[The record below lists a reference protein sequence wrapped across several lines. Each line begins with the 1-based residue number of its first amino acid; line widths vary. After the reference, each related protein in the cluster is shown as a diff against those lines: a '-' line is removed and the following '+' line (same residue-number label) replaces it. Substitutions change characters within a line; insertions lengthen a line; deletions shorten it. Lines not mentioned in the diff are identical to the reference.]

1 MHKNIYIIALV
12 ALGLSVDFS
21 PAHAERMSYLD
32 NGTTRIGVDLD
43 IGGTITFLSRSKE
56 GANLIN
62 SHDLGR
68 QVQQSYYSGPH
79 PYGKAHPAWK
89 DWSWNP
95 IGSGDVYHHPSRVIE
110 HSNDGKTLY
119 TKTIPMQWAL
129 DNVPGECTFET
140 WISLDKSAA
149 HVRCQLNNNRS
160 DKTQYGAHDQELPAV
175 YTIGKLYRL
184 FTYDGDR
191 PFEGQPLRQL
201 HNAGPPW
208 TNWKATENWA
218 ALVDDRGIG
227 VGVIHP
233 GVYSFIGGFHDKP
246 NTGGPKDNP
255 TGYIAP
261 VRKEILDHNIVYE
274 YRYILAVGTLEEI
287 RAAAAANRVRDT
299 RPDDRF
305 THDRRHWIYHNARD
319 AGFPIAGGLRIK
331 TTGDDPQLIGPEQ
344 WWRAAAAPKLFI
356 RAAFRTRGDQV
367 EVFWSVPGQAF
378 SPERRAALT
387 IRPDGQPRT
396 YEVDLSAAPGYRG
409 TITGLRIDPPDASG
423 PDDEVR
429 IESISWKPG
438 SSD

>member
-1 MHKNIYIIALV
+1 MHKTFLSIALA
-12 ALGLSVDFS
+12 ALGLSAGFS

-32 NGTTRIGVDLD
+32 NGTIRIGVDLD
-43 IGGTITFLSRSKE
+43 IGGTITHLSRSKE

-68 QVQQSYYSGPH
+68 QVQQSYYSGPQ

-89 DWSWNP
+89 DWPWNP
-95 IGSGDVYHHPSRVIE
+95 IGSGDVYNHPSRVIE

-140 WISLDKSAA
+140 WISLEGSAA
-149 HVRCQLNNNRS
+149 HVRCWLNNNRP

-191 PFEGQPLRQL
+191 PFEGQPLRQVQ
-201 HNAGPPW
+201 NAGPPW

-246 NTGGPKDNP
+246 DTGGPKDNP

-299 RPDDRF
+299 RPDNHF
-305 THDRRHWIYHNARD
+305 
-319 AGFPIAGGLRIK
+319 
-331 TTGDDPQLIGPEQ
+331 
-344 WWRAAAAPKLFI
+344 
-356 RAAFRTRGDQV
+356 
-367 EVFWSVPGQAF
+367 
-378 SPERRAALT
+378 
-387 IRPDGQPRT
+387 
-396 YEVDLSAAPGYRG
+396 
-409 TITGLRIDPPDASG
+409 
-423 PDDEVR
+423 
-429 IESISWKPG
+429 G
-438 SSD
+438 S